1 MADIKS
7 ERWPA
12 SDRNRWPASYWN
24 AWPAS
29 SEYAPRQ
36 VLRVTNSAQIRVEE
50 SLRSQAARAALG
62 TSGAL
67 AAADIRR
74 AIEASGLDFDSEP
87 EHGAAQKAAIYALGQ
102 GGALSLLTGVAG
114 AGKSTLLQPLVAAWK
129 ADTRFDASGRE
140 LVGVSTAWR
149 QADALQDA
157 GIAQTRALEPFLKSV
172 DAGEFMPTRNT
183 ILIIDE
189 ISQIAPRPMLRLL
202 ELQAETGMTI
212 KALAALTRRICCLP
226 VGHGVGSGPSAFGN
240 SHGRS

>member
-1 MADIKS
+1 M
-7 ERWPA
+7 
-12 SDRNRWPASYWN
+12 
-24 AWPAS
+24 
-29 SEYAPRQ
+29 
-36 VLRVTNSAQIRVEE
+36 LRVTNSAQIRVEE